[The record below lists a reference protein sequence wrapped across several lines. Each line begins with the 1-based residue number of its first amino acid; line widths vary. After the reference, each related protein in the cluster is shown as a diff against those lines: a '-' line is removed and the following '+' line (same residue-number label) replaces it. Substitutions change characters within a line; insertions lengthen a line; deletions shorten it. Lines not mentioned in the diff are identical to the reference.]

1 MDKRK
6 RYDQMYNLWSLTIVF
21 CLCVTI
27 FALIFVSCRKGDGEE
42 AAAAPTPSLPAATAT
57 ASSAPETG
65 TPAASPSP
73 EPAEP
78 SPTAT
83 PEESD
88 SGTAVILG
96 ETEDMGQEYVD
107 RFIFLGDST
116 TYGLGVYGVIDKS
129 RIWTPESGTLTLS
142 QWSFTAIAYP
152 DTGEELLIPDA
163 VKTKTPEYM
172 LITLGINGISFMDE
186 DYFKSEYTKLVQSVQ
201 QNSPSTRIIINSIY
215 PVAASYKHLTQ
226 INNDKIKTANT
237 WLQQVAEESGT
248 AYLDSQSVLVG
259 PDGNLPENLQN
270 GDGMHLT
277 KEGFE
282 LVINYLRTHG
292 YQ

>member
-21 CLCVTI
+21 CLCATI
-27 FALIFVSCRKGDGEE
+27 FALVFVSCRKADEEE
-42 AAAAPTPSLPAATAT
+42 AATPTPALPAASAT
-57 ASSAPETG
+57 SAPETG
-65 TPAASPSP
+65 MPSVSPSP
-73 EPAEP
+73 SPAES
-78 SPTAT
+78 SPAAT
-83 PEESD
+83 PEQTD
-88 SGTAVILG
+88 SGASIVLG

-107 RFIFLGDST
+107 KFIFLGDST
-116 TYGLGVYGVIDKS
+116 TYGLGYYGVVDKS
-129 RIWTPESGTLTLS
+129 RIWTPKSGTLTLS
-142 QWSFTAIAYP
+142 QWSFTAIEYP
-152 DTGEELLIPDA
+152 DTGEELLIPEA
-163 VKTKTPEYM
+163 VKAKKPEYL

-186 DYFKSEYTKLVQSVQ
+186 DYFKSEYAKLVQSVQ

-215 PVAASYKHLTQ
+215 PVAASYKHLNQ

-237 WLQQVAEESGT
+237 WLQQVAEDSGVV
-248 AYLDSQSVLVG
+248 YLDSQSVLVG

-282 LVINYLRTHG
+282 RIINYLRTHG